1 MKKSDINVL
10 IVDDDKAIGK
20 TLSEAIV
27 RAGYKPLWASRAD
40 EALNMVRLKHVHVA
54 VIDCMLPVKNGVQL
68 GEELRKTRFD
78 NGAIV
83 LMSGI
88 FRDKS
93 FEAEALKKTG
103 AIAYL
108 EKPFGPV
115 DLLAALKPAL
125 DGLADGQKWTLQSVL
140 TKKIESVRDRVK
152 IVEHLEEIRAGEVAL
167 VLSILLEARIS
178 GFLNLASS
186 SGDIY
191 GISIHNGKVM
201 GVDSDQADE
210 LAIRFLIDTGYLT
223 QQDWD
228 EFTSTQDKKARLQL
242 LVNSGYISPHAAFQA
257 RRDQIIYD
265 LKRILKSE
273 RLNLSFVPD
282 TGDGIKG
289 EGVEMLDLFL
299 EMSDALDQSL
309 QLDYLK
315 DFFQSMS
322 QSTMKAVSTLSADHA
337 IWNLPIVA
345 RVKDRLPELN
355 GQATLQNLL
364 AKNPAEEGNFLK
376 ATYLFVIFG
385 QVIFTDVGAMK
396 NFEAEASRRQKL
408 FDSLKGK
415 NPIDIFVSF
424 GTSKD
429 AKATEVEAVFKEFV
443 KSNHPDRLPPDAPE
457 SLRKVTDALFGTV
470 SGAYDTLAN
479 PEKRA
484 AYDAQVQS
492 VWAEKEIKADTLSNE
507 ALELIRRGTY
517 AKAEA
522 KINEAMAIRKDDQHF
537 LCLMI
542 WAKLKQ
548 NSRLPKTEILNLQR
562 QLDQIPNMNR
572 GNPFFH
578 MAQGLV
584 RMANGDVNAVN
595 SFEKALSLDGGFV
608 EARREIN
615 ALAGANK
622 EAAASSASDIL
633 TGDITSIVSQI
644 FKRKAK

>member
-40 EALNMVRLKHVHVA
+40 EALNMVRLKHVHIA

-68 GEELRKTRFD
+68 GEELRKTSFD
-78 NGAIV
+78 KGAIV

-88 FRDKS
+88 FRDKA

-108 EKPFGPV
+108 QKPFGPA
-115 DLLAALKPAL
+115 DLMAALKPAL
-125 DGLADGQKWTLQSVL
+125 ESLVDGQKWTLDSVL

-152 IVEHLEEIRAGEVAL
+152 IVEHLEEIQAVESAL
-167 VLSILLEARIS
+167 ALSILLEARIS

-186 SGDIY
+186 TGDIY
-191 GISIHNGKVM
+191 GISINSGKIFA
-201 GVDSDQADE
+201 VDSDQADE
-210 LAIRFLIDTGYLT
+210 LAIRYLIDTGYLA

-242 LVNSGYISPHAAFQA
+242 LVNAGYISPHAAYQA
-257 RRDQIIYD
+257 RRDQIVYD
-265 LKRILKSE
+265 LKRILKSQ
-273 RLNLSFVPD
+273 RFNLSFVPD
-282 TGDGIKG
+282 AGDAAKND
-289 EGVEMLDLFL
+289 GVEMLDLFFEL
-299 EMSDALDQSL
+299 NETLDQCL
-309 QLDYLK
+309 PIDYLK
-315 DFFQSMS
+315 AFFKSMMN
-322 QSTMKAVSTLSADHA
+322 STVKAVSTLSADHGV
-337 IWNLPIVA
+337 WTLPIVA
-345 RVKDRLPELN
+345 RVKGRLEELN
-355 GQATLQNLL
+355 GNHSLKEIL
-364 AKNPAEEGNFLK
+364 AKEPQTELDFLK
-376 ATYLFVIFG
+376 AAYLLVIFG
-385 QVIFTDVGAMK
+385 QIIFTDASAMK
-396 NFEAEASRRQKL
+396 SFEAEAAHREKL
-408 FDSLKGK
+408 LSSLNGK
-415 NPIDIFVSF
+415 NPVEIFTFF

-429 AKATEVEAVFKEFV
+429 AKPNEVETVFKEFV
-443 KSNHPDRLPPDAPE
+443 KSNHPDRLPPDAPP
-457 SLRKVTDALFGTV
+457 SLRRVSDSLFATV
-470 SGAYDTLAN
+470 SGAYDTLSN

-484 AYDAQVQS
+484 AYEANLQS
-492 VWAEKEIKADTLSNE
+492 IRAEKEINADGLASE

-517 AKAEA
+517 AKAEE
-522 KINEAMAIRKDDQHF
+522 KLKEAMKIREDDDHT
-537 LCLMI
+537 LCLFV

-548 NSRLPKTEILNLQR
+548 NSRMPKAEILNLQR
-562 QLDQIPNMNR
+562 QLDQIPNMDR

-584 RMANGDVNAVN
+584 RMANGDVNAIN
-595 SFEKALSLDGGFV
+595 SFEKALSLDPAFV

-615 ALAGANK
+615 AIAGANK
-622 EAAASSASDIL
+622 AAATSASDIL

>member
-309 QLDYLK
+309 PGIGHREAFVQFAIFILQFSICNIAK
-315 DFFQSMS
+315 CQSI
-322 QSTMKAVSTLSADHA
+322 AA
-337 IWNLPIVA
+337 PA
-345 RVKDRLPELN
+345 RML
-355 GQATLQNLL
+355 LQIEN
-364 AKNPAEEGNFLK
+364 
-376 ATYLFVIFG
+376 
-385 QVIFTDVGAMK
+385 
-396 NFEAEASRRQKL
+396 
-408 FDSLKGK
+408 
-415 NPIDIFVSF
+415 
-424 GTSKD
+424 
-429 AKATEVEAVFKEFV
+429 
-443 KSNHPDRLPPDAPE
+443 
-457 SLRKVTDALFGTV
+457 
-470 SGAYDTLAN
+470 
-479 PEKRA
+479 
-484 AYDAQVQS
+484 
-492 VWAEKEIKADTLSNE
+492 
-507 ALELIRRGTY
+507 
-517 AKAEA
+517 
-522 KINEAMAIRKDDQHF
+522 
-537 LCLMI
+537 
-542 WAKLKQ
+542 
-548 NSRLPKTEILNLQR
+548 
-562 QLDQIPNMNR
+562 
-572 GNPFFH
+572 
-578 MAQGLV
+578 
-584 RMANGDVNAVN
+584 
-595 SFEKALSLDGGFV
+595 
-608 EARREIN
+608 
-615 ALAGANK
+615 
-622 EAAASSASDIL
+622 
-633 TGDITSIVSQI
+633 
-644 FKRKAK
+644 